1 MTPTRPARALS
12 LTMGTKLLTPF
23 LPLLVL
29 AAPPAAA
36 QQGGASGS
44 ATSQIKIGRT
54 VELNKDGSVK
64 QVIPAKVEGGQKV
77 EAPQQ
82 PQDPQKPAAIDRID
96 ELRSQLERAK
106 AELDATRRM
115 AEAGGFPARAR
126 PFLVG
131 RGMEARTLDLGVEAI
146 PKPEPTA
153 GGGNTPRPNTNPIA
167 APAGGARVATD
178 DDAMPAGA
186 IATVNGQ
193 AITEKEF
200 ETVLDYFKSRPGNTP
215 EEQTRKD
222 AMRALIVQK
231 AALARFS
238 EKAGPARQKIEDLE
252 KLLAA
257 GADFADIAKKHSQC
271 PSSSQGGDLGFFRR
285 GMMDPMFEMAAFQ
298 TKVGERS
305 AVVQSGF
312 GYHLINVA
320 SHEEKEGVDQVRA
333 SHILVMFD
341 EDQQAVRQVMM
352 EAMQGRVDLVFAS
365 DNWLASSPF

>member
-1 MTPTRPARALS
+1 
-12 LTMGTKLLTPF
+12 MGTKLLTPF
-23 LPLLVL
+23 LPILVL
-29 AAPPAAA
+29 AAAPVTA
-36 QQGGASGS
+36 QQSGT

-77 EAPQQ
+77 EAPQ
-82 PQDPQKPAAIDRID
+82 DPQKPAAIDRID

-106 AELDATRRM
+106 AELEATRRM
-115 AEAGGFPARAR
+115 AESGGFPARAR

-131 RGMEARTLDLGVEAI
+131 RGLEARTLDLGVEAI

-153 GGGNTPRPNTNPIA
+153 GGGNTPRPNTTPIA

-200 ETVLDYFKSRPGNTP
+200 EKVLDYFKSRPGNTP
-215 EEQTRKD
+215 EEQSRKD

-231 AALARFS
+231 AALARFG
-238 EKAGPARQKIEDLE
+238 EEAGPARTKIGDLE

-320 SHEEKEGVDQVRA
+320 SREEKEGVEQVRA

-341 EDQQAVRQVMM
+341 QDQQAVRQVMM

-365 DNWLASSPF
+365 DSWLASSPF